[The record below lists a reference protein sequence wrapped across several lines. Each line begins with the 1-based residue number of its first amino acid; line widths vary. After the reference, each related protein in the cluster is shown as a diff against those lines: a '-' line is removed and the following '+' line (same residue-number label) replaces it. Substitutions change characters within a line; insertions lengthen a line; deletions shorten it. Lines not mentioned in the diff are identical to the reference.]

1 MMMVMT
7 KDNYDID
14 CDDVFSREAS
24 CSWSG
29 NVFRF
34 DKVAARSTTWHAM
47 PIGGSLQGCCILQFS
62 PCVFHCRLAMFTHRL
77 GRAKPYCMRKCRRWN
92 WDRLTQNRPP
102 ALPPC
107 IGAKFF
113 LLLFFEWY
121 NSQKNRAP
129 WNSGGPSV
137 LYWQSTE
144 QTPAERLPQRVE
156 CVEQLC
162 LALCDHFFDFWL
174 FDHPG
179 ARLCYCH
186 LWLWGC
192 SRPAFNRLKSD
203 SLCASAVVHGKA
215 SFQKTFSGHLLGIRH
230 TYQQPTSCSIL
241 TPIIHDWSL

>member
-34 DKVAARSTTWHAM
+34 NKVAARSTTWHAM

-92 WDRLTQNRPP
+92 WDRLTQSRPP

-144 QTPAERLPQRVE
+144 QTQRKDCLKELNVWNNFVWLCVTIFLIFDCLIIQERDCAIVTFGYEGAPGLHSTDWRVTAY
-156 CVEQLC
+156 VQ
-162 LALCDHFFDFWL
+162 ALL
-174 FDHPG
+174 FMVKLVFRRHSS
-179 ARLCYCH
+179 
-186 LWLWGC
+186 WT
-192 SRPAFNRLKSD
+192 S
-203 SLCASAVVHGKA
+203 
-215 SFQKTFSGHLLGIRH
+215 IRH
-230 TYQQPTSCSIL
+230 KYQQPTSCPIL